1 MKSVSFKSLLLGAL
15 LVSISVFNTGCVGDY
30 IENYTGYGKKNDE
43 PNVPD
48 SYQGRPVDVQGTL
61 YVNNKNVTFYVWD
74 SGMIDGDII
83 SLTVNGKELI
93 TYFTLTGS
101 KKSVSATLNKGY
113 NYVLL
118 YAHNEGD
125 VSPNTAAL
133 SVDDGS
139 GEQEITL
146 SANLST
152 NAAYNVVLN

>member
-1 MKSVSFKSLLLGAL
+1 MKISFKPFLTGLLLL
-15 LVSISVFNTGCVGDY
+15 SISVFNSGCIGDY
-30 IENYTGYGKKNDE
+30 IENYTGYGTKNDE

-48 SYQGRPVDVQGTL
+48 SYKGRPVDVQGTL

-83 SLTVNGKELI
+83 TLTVNGSELI
-93 TYFTLTGS
+93 SYYTLTGS
-101 KKSVSATLNKGY
+101 KKSVSSTLNKGY

-118 YAHNEGD
+118 YAHNEG
-125 VSPNTAAL
+125 STPPNTAAL
-133 SVDDGS
+133 SVNDGS